1 MNVGLDIGYSDT
13 KAVSDKIQK
22 IFASVTGTPD
32 ESDFAFSEN
41 GAIVLESP
49 DYVLVGAAA
58 VRKSRH
64 APRWEDRD
72 WIKTDEYYHLF
83 LAALTE
89 ITKATSADMWI
100 VTGLPIAFY
109 SDKDILREIMIGEHR
124 PERKDRG
131 WAQIFRVKDV
141 RVIPQ
146 PFGCLLSEAI
156 NNSGVVA
163 NANLLNGEV
172 GIIDVGGKT
181 TNLLSV
187 SEASEVRPETASVSK
202 GAWDVVRAVADW
214 LTANT
219 KLQPRDHQ
227 IVDHIKGVKS
237 LKERGQELDLA
248 PVINAE
254 LGPMAKEVIAKATQL
269 WNGGDALDAIL
280 VSGGGAHLIG
290 DAIKKRFP
298 HARVVR
304 GDPVYANALGYWRF
318 AQHLKA
324 GGRW

>member
-1 MNVGLDIGYSDT
+1 MNLGLDIGYSDT
-13 KAVSDKIQK
+13 KAVSDRIQ
-22 IFASVTGTPD
+22 SVFSSVAGTPD

-41 GAIVLESP
+41 GAIVLASP

-72 WIKTDEYYHLF
+72 WIKTDEYYYLF
-83 LAALTE
+83 LIALTE
-89 ITKATSADMWI
+89 ITKASSADLWI
-100 VTGLPIAFY
+100 VTGLPVAFY
-109 SDKDILREIMIGEHR
+109 GDRDILREILIGEHR
-124 PERKDRG
+124 PQRKDR
-131 WAQIFRVKDV
+131 WTQVFRVKDV

-146 PFGCLLSEAI
+146 PFGCLLSEALNDRGEI
-156 NNSGVVA
+156 A
-163 NANLLNGEV
+163 NADLLNGEV

-227 IVDHIKGVKS
+227 IVDHIKGVKL
-237 LKERGQELDLA
+237 LKERGEALDLD
-248 PVINAE
+248 PVINVE
-254 LGPMAKEVIAKATQL
+254 LGPMAKDVIAKATQL

-298 HARVVR
+298 HARVVK

-318 AQHLKA
+318 AQHLKTS
-324 GGRW
+324 GSW